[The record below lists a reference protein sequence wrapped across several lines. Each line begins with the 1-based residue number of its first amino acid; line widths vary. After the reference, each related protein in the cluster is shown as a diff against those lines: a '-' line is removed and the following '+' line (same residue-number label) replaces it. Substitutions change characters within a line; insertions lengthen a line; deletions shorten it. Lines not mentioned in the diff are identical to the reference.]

1 MALLNEK
8 FCVTLIVSL
17 AKITIMQ
24 KYRAVIID
32 DEEDSRSNTRN
43 MLENYCTE
51 IEIVGEAGS
60 GMEGKEKI
68 QELKPHVVFLDI
80 NMPGMNGFQM
90 LEGIYN
96 RDFCVIFLTAYSEHG
111 ITAVKAGATDYLLKP
126 LLLNELQNAIRKVV
140 QHYESKGAALAGN
153 KSDSDKNLVLI
164 SHSKGFTLV
173 DFKDIIWLEASDNY
187 TNLFLQN
194 AKKIVASKTLKEFE
208 AILPETDF
216 FRIHRSALINIH
228 FVKEYSNHD
237 GGEVIL
243 SDGTRVQVSKARI
256 QEFAEFIKTKSVS
269 PK

>member
-1 MALLNEK
+1 
-8 FCVTLIVSL
+8 
-17 AKITIMQ
+17 MQ

-43 MLENYCTE
+43 MIQNYCSE
-51 IEIVGEAGS
+51 IEIVGEADNGPD
-60 GMEGKEKI
+60 GKNKI

-111 ITAVKAGATDYLLKP
+111 INAVKAGATDYLLKP
-126 LLLNELQNAIRKVV
+126 LMLSELQGAIKKVV
-140 QHYESKGAALAGN
+140 AHYEGKGAAGASGKPEEN
-153 KSDSDKNLVLI
+153 KNLVLI
-164 SHSKGFTLV
+164 NHSKGFTLV

-187 TNLFLQN
+187 TNLFLNGQ
-194 AKKIVASKTLKEFE
+194 KKIIASKTLKEFE
-208 AILPETDF
+208 AILPDTEF
-216 FRIHRSALINIH
+216 FRIHRSALINIKY
-228 FVKEYSNHD
+228 VKEYSNHE

-243 SDGTRVQVSKARI
+243 SDGTHVQVSKART
-256 QEFAEFIKTKSVS
+256 QEFADFIRTRSVS

>member
-1 MALLNEK
+1 
-8 FCVTLIVSL
+8 
-17 AKITIMQ
+17 MQ

-43 MLENYCTE
+43 MIQNYCEE
-51 IEIVGEAGS
+51 IEIVGEADNGP
-60 GMEGKEKI
+60 EGKKRI
-68 QELKPHVVFLDI
+68 QELKPQVVFLDI

-90 LEGIYN
+90 LEGIYQ

-126 LLLNELQNAIRKVV
+126 LRLSELQGAVKKVV
-140 QHYESKGAALAGN
+140 QHYETKPSGSVNTKPEEN
-153 KSDSDKNLVLI
+153 KNLVLI
-164 SHSKGFTLV
+164 NHSKGFTLV
-173 DFKDIIWLEASDNY
+173 DFKDIVWLEASDNY
-187 TNLFLQN
+187 TNLFLNGQ
-194 AKKIVASKTLKEFE
+194 KKIVASKTLKEFE

-228 FVKEYSNHD
+228 FVKEYSNHE

-243 SDGTRVQVSKARI
+243 SDGTHVQVSKART
-256 QEFAEFIKTKSVS
+256 QEFSEFIKSRSVS

>member
-1 MALLNEK
+1 
-8 FCVTLIVSL
+8 
-17 AKITIMQ
+17 MQ

-32 DEEDSRSNTRN
+32 DEEDSRSNTKN
-43 MLENYCTE
+43 MLLNYCPE
-51 IEIVGEAGS
+51 IDVVGEAAS
-60 GMEGKEKI
+60 GPEGKLKI

-126 LLLNELQNAIRKVV
+126 LMLSELQGAIHKVV
-140 QHYESKGAALAGN
+140 QHYEAGKGATAVA
-153 KSDSDKNLVLI
+153 KPEQDKNLVLI
-164 SHSKGFTLV
+164 NHSKGFTLV

-187 TNLFLQN
+187 TNLFLNGQ
-194 AKKIVASKTLKEFE
+194 KKIVASKTLKEFE
-208 AILPETDF
+208 MILPTAEF
-216 FRIHRSALINIH
+216 FRIHRSALINVNY
-228 FVKEYSNHD
+228 VKEYSNNE

-243 SDGTRVQVSKARI
+243 SDGTHVQVSKARV

>member
-1 MALLNEK
+1 
-8 FCVTLIVSL
+8 
-17 AKITIMQ
+17 MQ

-32 DEEDSRSNTRN
+32 DEEDSRSNTKN
-43 MLENYCTE
+43 MLQNYCPE
-51 IEIVGEAGS
+51 IEVVGEAAS
-60 GMEGKEKI
+60 GPEGKVKI

-126 LLLNELQNAIRKVV
+126 LMLSELQGAIHKVV
-140 QHYESKGAALAGN
+140 QHYETSKGSAAAA
-153 KSDSDKNLVLI
+153 KPEQDKNLVLI
-164 SHSKGFTLV
+164 NHSKGFTLV
-173 DFKDIIWLEASDNY
+173 DFKDIVWLEASDNY
-187 TNLFLQN
+187 TNLFLNGQ
-194 AKKIVASKTLKEFE
+194 KKIVASKTLKEFE
-208 AILPETDF
+208 MILPNHDF
-216 FRIHRSALINIH
+216 FRIHRSALINVNY
-228 FVKEYSNHD
+228 VKEYSNNE

-243 SDGTRVQVSKARI
+243 SDGTHVQVSKARI

>member
-1 MALLNEK
+1 
-8 FCVTLIVSL
+8 
-17 AKITIMQ
+17 MQ

-43 MLENYCTE
+43 MIEKYCTE
-51 IEIVGEAGS
+51 LEIVGEAENGP
-60 GMEGKEKI
+60 EGKLKI

-96 RDFCVIFLTAYSEHG
+96 RDFCVVFLTAYSEHG

-126 LLLNELQNAIRKVV
+126 LMLSELQSAIKKVV
-140 QHYESKGAALAGN
+140 QHYEAKPNSPKTE
-153 KSDSDKNLVLI
+153 DKNLVLI
-164 SHSKGFTLV
+164 NHSKGFTLV

-187 TNLFLQN
+187 TNLFLNGQ
-194 AKKIVASKTLKEFE
+194 KKIIASKTLKEFE
-208 AILPETDF
+208 TILPDVDF
-216 FRIHRSALINIH
+216 FRVHRSALINIH
-228 FVKEYSNHD
+228 YVKEYSNHD

-256 QEFAEFIKTKSVS
+256 QEFGEFIKTKSVT

>member
-1 MALLNEK
+1 
-8 FCVTLIVSL
+8 
-17 AKITIMQ
+17 MQ

-43 MLENYCTE
+43 MIQNYCEE
-51 IEIVGEAGS
+51 IEIVGEADNGP
-60 GMEGKEKI
+60 EGKKRI
-68 QELKPHVVFLDI
+68 QELKPQVVFLDI

-90 LEGIYN
+90 LEGIYQ

-126 LLLNELQNAIRKVV
+126 LMLSELQGAVKKVV
-140 QHYESKGAALAGN
+140 LHYETKPSGSVNSKPEEN
-153 KSDSDKNLVLI
+153 KNLVLI
-164 SHSKGFTLV
+164 NHSKGFTLV
-173 DFKDIIWLEASDNY
+173 DFKDIVWLEASDNY
-187 TNLFLQN
+187 TNLFLNGQ
-194 AKKIVASKTLKEFE
+194 KKIVASKTLKEFE

-228 FVKEYSNHD
+228 FVKEYSNHE

-243 SDGTRVQVSKARI
+243 SDGTHVQVSKART
-256 QEFAEFIKTKSVS
+256 QEFSEFIKSRSVS